1 MLLLHDRHLSHISLY
16 VVQFVLKENGIILK
30 FPPHVTDADVL
41 QPLDV
46 SCFGPIKIKQ
56 EKMLNNRITTYGTRN
71 RKDKS
76 EFFDLRCEIWHDGI
90 KPECATSGVYP
101 ELAKS
106 GKPPSN

>member
-1 MLLLHDRHLSHISLY
+1 
-16 VVQFVLKENGIILK
+16 
-30 FPPHVTDADVL
+30 
-41 QPLDV
+41 
-46 SCFGPIKIKQ
+46 
-56 EKMLNNRITTYGTRN
+56 MLNNCITTYGTRN

-90 KPECATSGVYP
+90 KPECANLGVYP

>member
-1 MLLLHDRHLSHISLY
+1 
-16 VVQFVLKENGIILK
+16 
-30 FPPHVTDADVL
+30 
-41 QPLDV
+41 
-46 SCFGPIKIKQ
+46 
-56 EKMLNNRITTYGTRN
+56 MLNNHITTYGTRN

-90 KPECATSGVYP
+90 KPECANLGAYP

>member
-1 MLLLHDRHLSHISLY
+1 
-16 VVQFVLKENGIILK
+16 
-30 FPPHVTDADVL
+30 
-41 QPLDV
+41 
-46 SCFGPIKIKQ
+46 
-56 EKMLNNRITTYGTRN
+56 MLNNCITTYGTRN

-106 GKPPSN
+106 GKPPSNQDNANTSFDHELTNTSSERLPKPSTLRTNISKSFSLT